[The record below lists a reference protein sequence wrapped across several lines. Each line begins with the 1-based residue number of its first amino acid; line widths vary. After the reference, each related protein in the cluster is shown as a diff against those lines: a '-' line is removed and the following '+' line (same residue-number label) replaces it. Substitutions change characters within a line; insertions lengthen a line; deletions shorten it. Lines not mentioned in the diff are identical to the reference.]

1 MPKKHGRKG
10 RQDMARYAKEDII
23 RIVEEEDVEFI
34 RLQFTDIFGM
44 IKNVAITSSQLHK
57 ALDNQCIFDGAAI
70 EGLSGDA
77 RYDMCLHPDLD
88 TFEIFPWRPQQGKV
102 ARLIC
107 DIYDENGRPADGDC
121 RSVLRRVCARARE
134 LGYCF
139 QLKPECEFFLFQVDD
154 EGLPTT
160 ITHEKA
166 SYFDVA
172 PNDFAENVR
181 RDIVLNLEEMGFE
194 IGSSHHEIAAAQ
206 HEIDF
211 APSDALTA
219 ADNLMTFKMTTKAI
233 AKRHGLH
240 ATFMPKPKGDDYGS
254 GMHLFMSLSDPEG
267 RDVFADPADPRGLS
281 RAAYSFIAGILRHM
295 PGMTAVLNPLV
306 NSYKRFVPGYEAPVT
321 ITWSTK
327 FRDSLIGIPSRM
339 AGRTRLEL
347 RSPDGTTNPYLAF
360 AIVLAAGLEG
370 IQEGLAAPEPVN
382 RNLAKI
388 DRVELAELNLRQ
400 LPMSLGD
407 AVEAMNEDDF
417 IKEVLGKQITKT
429 YIKTKRREWNVYN
442 AQVTQWELE
451 QYLNKY

>member
-1 MPKKHGRKG
+1 
-10 RQDMARYAKEDII
+10 MAKYTKEDII

-44 IKNVAITSSQLHK
+44 IKNVAITSSQLNK
-57 ALDNQCIFDGAAI
+57 ALNNQCTFDGAAI
-70 EGLSGDA
+70 EGLSGDSI
-77 RYDMCLHPDLD
+77 YNMCLHPDLD

-107 DIYDENGRPADGDC
+107 DIYGEDDNPAEGDC
-121 RSVLRRVCARARE
+121 RSVLRRVSAMAQE
-134 LGYCF
+134 MGYCF
-139 QLKPECEFFLFQVDD
+139 GINPECEFFLFQVDE

-194 IGSSHHEIAAAQ
+194 IEASHHEIAASQ

-211 APSDALTA
+211 AHSDALTA
-219 ADNLMTFKMTTKAI
+219 ADNLMTFKMTTKSI

-240 ATFMPKPKGDDYGS
+240 ATFMPKPKGNEYGS
-254 GMHLFMSLSDPEG
+254 GMHLFMSLTTLDG
-267 RDVFADPADPRGLS
+267 RDAFADASDERGLS
-281 RAAYSFIAGILRHM
+281 QVAYSFIAGILKHM
-295 PGMTAVLNPLV
+295 PGMTAILNPLV
-306 NSYKRFVPGYEAPVT
+306 NSYKRFVPGYEAPIT
-321 ITWSTK
+321 LTWSSN
-327 FRDSLIGIPSRM
+327 FRDSLIGIPHR
-339 AGRTRLEL
+339 RTGNTLIEL
-347 RSPDGTTNPYLAF
+347 RSPDATMNPYLAF
-360 AIVLAAGLEG
+360 AVLLAAGLG
-370 IQEGLAAPEPVN
+370 GVKQGLQAPAPMTQ
-382 RNLAKI
+382 NLAKM
-388 DRVELAELNLRQ
+388 DRVELAELNLEQ

-407 AVEAMNEDDF
+407 AIEAMNQDEF
-417 IKEVLGKQITKT
+417 IKEILGRHIAKT
-429 YIKTKRREWNVYN
+429 YIKTKRKEWNVYN

>member
-1 MPKKHGRKG
+1 MRGKIPPGCENPGTRAGRKEG
-10 RQDMARYAKEDII
+10 RDMARYRREDIL

-44 IKNVAITSSQLHK
+44 MKNVAITSSQLTK
-57 ALDNQCIFDGAAI
+57 ALDNLCTFDGAAI
-70 EGLSGDA
+70 EGLSGEA

-107 DIYDENGRPADGDC
+107 DIYDEDGQPAGGDC
-121 RSVLRRVCARARE
+121 RSVLRRVCAQARE
-134 LGYCF
+134 MGYCF
-139 QLKPECEFFLFQVDD
+139 RLKPECEFFLFQVDD

-194 IGSSHHEIAAAQ
+194 IEASHHEIAAAQ

-219 ADNLMTFKMTTKAI
+219 ADNLMTFKLATKSI

-240 ATFMPKPKGDDYGS
+240 ATFMPKPKSNDYGS
-254 GMHLFMSLSDPEG
+254 GMHLFMSLSDRQG
-267 RDVFADPADPRGLS
+267 LDVFADAADPRGLS
-281 RAAYSFIAGILRHM
+281 KTAYSFIAGILGHM
-295 PGMTAVLNPLV
+295 PGMTAILNPLV

-321 ITWSTK
+321 VTWSAK
-327 FRDSLIGIPSRM
+327 FRDSLIGIPN
-339 AGRTRLEL
+339 RLTKDTLIEL

-360 AIVLAAGLEG
+360 AIVLAAGLDG
-370 IQEGLAAPEPVN
+370 IRKGLTAPEPMKQ
-382 RNLAKI
+382 NLAKM
-388 DRVELAELNLRQ
+388 DRVELAELNLQQ
-400 LPMSLGD
+400 LPMSLD
-407 AVEAMNEDDF
+407 EAIEALNHDDF
-417 IKEVLGKQITKT
+417 IKEILGKQIAKT
-429 YIKTKRREWNVYN
+429 YIKTKRREIGRAHV
-442 AQVTQWELE
+442 
-451 QYLNKY
+451 

>member
-1 MPKKHGRKG
+1 
-10 RQDMARYAKEDII
+10 MARYSREDII

-44 IKNVAITSSQLHK
+44 IKNVAITSSQLEK
-57 ALDNQCIFDGAAI
+57 ALRNQCTFDGAAI
-70 EGLSGDA
+70 EGLSGEA

-107 DIYDENGRPADGDC
+107 DIYDEDGRPAAGDC
-121 RSVLRRVCARARE
+121 RGVLRRVCAQAKE

-154 EGLPTT
+154 TGLPTT

-194 IGSSHHEIAAAQ
+194 IESSHHEIAAAQ

-211 APSDALTA
+211 ASADALTA
-219 ADNLMTFKMTTKAI
+219 ADQMMTFKLATKSI

-240 ATFMPKPKGDDYGS
+240 ATFMPKPKGNEYGS
-254 GMHLFMSLSDPEG
+254 GMHLFMSLTDLDG
-267 RDVFADPADPRGLS
+267 GDAFADPADARGLS
-281 RAAYSFIAGILRHM
+281 QTAYSFIAGILKHM

-321 ITWSTK
+321 VTWSTK
-327 FRDSLIGIPSRM
+327 FRDSLIGIPNRM
-339 AGRTRLEL
+339 TKNTLIEL
-347 RSPDGTTNPYLAF
+347 RSPDGTANPYLSF
-360 AIVLAAGLEG
+360 AIVLAAGLSG
-370 IQEGLAAPEPVN
+370 IREGLSAPAPMD
-382 RNLAKI
+382 RNLARM
-388 DRVELAELNLRQ
+388 DRVELAELNLQQ
-400 LPMSLGD
+400 LPMSLGE
-407 AVEAMNEDDF
+407 AIEAMNHDDF
-417 IKEVLGKQITKT
+417 IQEILGKQIAKT
-429 YIKTKRREWNVYN
+429 YIKTKRREWDTYN

>member
-1 MPKKHGRKG
+1 
-10 RQDMARYAKEDII
+10 MARYTKEDVI

-44 IKNVAITSSQLHK
+44 IKNVAITSSQLTK
-57 ALDNQCIFDGAAI
+57 ALNNQYTFDAAAI
-70 EGLSGDA
+70 EGLSGST

-102 ARLIC
+102 ARFIC
-107 DIYDENGRPADGDC
+107 DIYDEDGRPAGGDS
-121 RSVLRRVCARARE
+121 RSVLRRVCEEAE
-134 LGYCF
+134 EIGYHF
-139 QLKPECEFFLFQVDD
+139 RLKPECEFFLFQMDD
-154 EGLPTT
+154 RGLPTT

-194 IGSSHHEIAAAQ
+194 IESSHHEIGAAQ

-219 ADNLMTFKMTTKAI
+219 ADNLMTFKMATKSI
-233 AKRHGLH
+233 ARRHGLH

-254 GMHLFMSLSDPEG
+254 GMHLFMSLTGPDGKDVFGDPEVPG
-267 RDVFADPADPRGLS
+267 GLS
-281 RAAYSFIAGILRHM
+281 AAACSFITGILRHM
-295 PGMTAVLNPLV
+295 PGMTAILNPLV

-321 ITWSTK
+321 ITWSAK
-327 FRDSLIGIPSRM
+327 FRDSLIGIPNR
-339 AGRTRLEL
+339 RTENTLIEL
-347 RSPDGTTNPYLAF
+347 RSPDSTTNPYLAF
-360 AIVLAAGLEG
+360 ALVLAAGLDG
-370 IQEGLAAPEPVN
+370 VKRGLRAEEPVD
-382 RNLAKI
+382 RSLAKM
-388 DRVELAELNLRQ
+388 DRVELAELGLRQ

-407 AVEAMNEDDF
+407 AVEAMNEDAF
-417 IKEVLGKQITKT
+417 IKKILGKQIAET

-442 AQVTQWELE
+442 AQVTQWELD